1 MRIKEVKEILKIQE
15 ISPRDFSMEDL
26 ANKIGSDVTELR
38 IINEITQEELAEK
51 VGTKQSSI
59 ARLENGSSL
68 PSLTFLYRIAKAL
81 NTFLI
86 PPEFDSV
93 KNYTLAS
100 DTSSSVNKLL
110 SQGNYIMISDLPK
123 EFSSAEISS
132 STNFIPKL
140 NLH

>member
-15 ISPRDFSMEDL
+15 TTPRNFSMEDL

-38 IINEITQEELAEK
+38 IINGITQEELAEK
-51 VGTKQSSI
+51 LNTKQSSI

-68 PSLTFLYRIAKAL
+68 PSLRFLYRIAKAL

-93 KNYTLAS
+93 RNYTLAS
-100 DTSSSVNKLL
+100 DTSLSVNKFQ
-110 SQGNYIMISDLPK
+110 SQSNYIVISDIPK
-123 EFSSAEISS
+123 EYSSVEVSS
-132 STNFIPKL
+132 STNFISKL